1 MSTINIWAGWQKGRF
16 HSNMKSSSWLLCYGV
31 GIVQF
36 FFPVFCISSSG
47 DFTRPQHQEIPLNL
61 DAQRIH
67 DVSKPIDRSLK
78 ISLLSAALDERNIF
92 HPHLFLSCSQQHVLQ
107 LERQESTKAMEEH

>member
-1 MSTINIWAGWQKGRF
+1 MLR
-16 HSNMKSSSWLLCYGV
+16 V

-47 DFTRPQHQEIPLNL
+47 DFTRPQHQETPLNL
-61 DAQRIH
+61 HAERIH
-67 DVSKPIDRSLK
+67 GVSKPIDRK
-78 ISLLSAALDERNIF
+78 ISLLSAVLDERNIF
-92 HPHLFLSCSQQHVLQ
+92 HPHLFLSCSQQYVLQ